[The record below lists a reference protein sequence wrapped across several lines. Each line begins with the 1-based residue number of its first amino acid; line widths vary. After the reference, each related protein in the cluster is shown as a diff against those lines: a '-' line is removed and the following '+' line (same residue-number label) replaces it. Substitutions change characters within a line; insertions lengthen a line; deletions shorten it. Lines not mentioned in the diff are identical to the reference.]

1 MEQTSIKKETSIDWL
16 MAQLYKKGFI
26 KEVDGNE
33 PINLMNQAKE
43 MENQQQGYSEEEFL
57 EFSEWV
63 SHNDWVYLP
72 SKGYWVNEEQE
83 ESEQKFTTKELLE
96 IFKNK

>member
-1 MEQTSIKKETSIDWL
+1 MKQSAVEFLVEQIKKDSNLRLRGFDID
-16 MAQLYKKGFI
+16 GI
-26 KEVDGNE
+26 GNK
-33 PINLMNQAKE
+33 AKE
-43 MENQQQGYSEEEFL
+43 MEKQQQGYSEEEFL

-83 ESEQKFTTKELLE
+83 ELEEKFTTKQLFEQ
-96 IFKNK
+96 FKDK

>member
-43 MENQQQGYSEEEFL
+43 IEKQQIVEA
-57 EFSEWV
+57 W
-63 SHNDWVYLP
+63 NDGAY
-72 SKGYWVNEEQE
+72 GGGQFTTTYDN
-83 ESEQKFTTKELLE
+83 SEQYYNETF
-96 IFKNK
+96 NK

>member
-43 MENQQQGYSEEEFL
+43 MEKQQIIDAYISGRDN
-57 EFSEWV
+57 V
-63 SHNDWVYLP
+63 INRNNILP
-72 SKGYWVNEEQE
+72 LQYYNET
-83 ESEQKFTTKELLE
+83 F
-96 IFKNK
+96 NK